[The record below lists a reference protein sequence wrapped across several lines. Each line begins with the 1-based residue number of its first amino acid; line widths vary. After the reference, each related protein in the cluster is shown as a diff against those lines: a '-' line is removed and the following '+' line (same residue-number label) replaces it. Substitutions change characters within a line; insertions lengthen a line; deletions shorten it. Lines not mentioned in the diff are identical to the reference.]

1 MSRAK
6 RLFPNSNPQTFSTQ
20 KLAYR
25 MLIREGARFF
35 YPLICRADLMLRQ
48 EILKETS
55 QNKKEG

>member
-1 MSRAK
+1 M
-6 RLFPNSNPQTFSTQ
+6 FPNSNPQTFSTQ

-25 MLIREGARFF
+25 MLMREGARFF